1 MPAMPVQ
8 PNQFMPRP
16 GQMIRATPRW
26 GNQPMP
32 MGQPPQVRGGQQ
44 QFKLTNTVRNVP
56 SIDNGMVGMV
66 QPAPQAPIP
75 TVDGQEPLTSSMLA
89 AANPQEQKQM
99 LGERLFPLIQQMA
112 TPDLAGK
119 ITGMLLEIDNSEL
132 LQIHR
137 SKNKCLASVYS
148 LLFSKWLHLIWQVK
162 SLVCCWK
169 LIIRNCCIC
178 WTIKNC

>member
-1 MPAMPVQ
+1 MPMA
-8 PNQFMPRP
+8 NIRPR
-16 GQMIRATPRW
+16 
-26 GNQPMP
+26 MP
-32 MGQPPQVRGGQQ
+32 MGQPPQGKYHMFRWKRLFSFILVRGGQQ

-75 TVDGQEPLTSSMLA
+75 TADGQEPLTSSMLA

-99 LGERLFPLIQQMA
+99 LGERLFPLIQV
-112 TPDLAGK
+112 
-119 ITGMLLEIDNSEL
+119 
-132 LQIHR
+132 R
-137 SKNKCLASVYS
+137 VYRTRKRNNWMI
-148 LLFSKWLHLIWQVK
+148 FSKWLHLIWQVK

>member
-1 MPAMPVQ
+1 MGGGQQMTGGSYFMPAMPVQ

-26 GNQPMP
+26 GNQPVSWISWVLFRVSDQELKVYFRCQWQISDP
-32 MGQPPQVRGGQQ
+32 ECQWVNHLKVNIIFVDENGSFFILVRGGQQ

-99 LGERLFPLIQQMA
+99 LGERLFPLIQV
-112 TPDLAGK
+112 
-119 ITGMLLEIDNSEL
+119 
-132 LQIHR
+132 R
-137 SKNKCLASVYS
+137 
-148 LLFSKWLHLIWQVK
+148 
-162 SLVCCWK
+162 
-169 LIIRNCCIC
+169 IRDY
-178 WTIKNC
+178 WTRK